1 MIIAK
6 TMAGSTCMGSGRLRH
21 SYEMLHNRSTSVV
34 HELHFIVKQSVFYEL
49 VHFTV
54 RGREIDPTSVLF
66 NETQVSC
73 QWINEI

>member
-1 MIIAK
+1 MNWYI
-6 TMAGSTCMGSGRLRH
+6 
-21 SYEMLHNRSTSVV
+21 Y
-34 HELHFIVKQSVFYEL
+34 
-49 VHFTV
+49 TV